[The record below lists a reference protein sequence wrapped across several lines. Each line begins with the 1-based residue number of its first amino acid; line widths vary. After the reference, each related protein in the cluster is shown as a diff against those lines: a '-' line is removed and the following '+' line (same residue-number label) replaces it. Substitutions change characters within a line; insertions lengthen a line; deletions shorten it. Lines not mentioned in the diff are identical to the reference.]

1 MACSADAPGE
11 SPPRRKKIARREVDF
26 NLVEERDRLAALKSE
41 IAGLG
46 QLPAWVSGVS
56 VMKRAMWTADPIGGQ
71 YFSDRTAGQ
80 QTLLSPDPDRL
91 RLRAMLQ
98 APFRVRD
105 WVSIQD
111 VEHYTLPASS
121 NMA

>member
-1 MACSADAPGE
+1 
-11 SPPRRKKIARREVDF
+11 
-26 NLVEERDRLAALKSE
+26 
-41 IAGLG
+41 
-46 QLPAWVSGVS
+46 
-56 VMKRAMWTADPIGGQ
+56 MKRAMWTADPIGGQ

-98 APFRVRD
+98 AEFRVRD

-111 VEHYTLPASS
+111 VEHYTPYLPPPTWP
-121 NMA
+121 N